1 MPNNNP
7 TDNGQAWTVSRLQA
21 HAESLHRARVRE
33 LAATIQEDFL
43 EDLESLYL
51 SRAAWQKSYPG
62 VVDIAALMTELRLLF
77 PDLSFLARPDFPSA
91 STNILIR
98 LWSSAENN
106 Q

>member
-1 MPNNNP
+1 MN
-7 TDNGQAWTVSRLQA
+7 NGQPWTVARLQA
-21 HAESLHRARVRE
+21 FAESQHRGRAQA
-33 LAATIQEDFL
+33 LAATIQDDFL

-62 VVDIAALMTELRLLF
+62 VVDVAALMTELRLLF
-77 PDLSFLARPDFPSA
+77 PDLSILARPDFPSA